1 MGKETYGVAIQGV
14 AGFWGAM
21 PLSAYL
27 APPKAR
33 IVALCDVNLVG
44 AQTRA
49 EAAGLRSKI
58 YQHFEDLLL
67 DDEVELVSI
76 VTPSCY
82 HARDAVL
89 AMQAGKHILV
99 EKPIATTLE
108 GLAMLKK
115 TVAEVKVKT
124 MAGF

>member
-1 MGKETYGVAIQGV
+1 M
-14 AGFWGAM
+14 
-21 PLSAYL
+21 
-27 APPKAR
+27 
-33 IVALCDVNLVG
+33 
-44 AQTRA
+44 
-49 EAAGLRSKI
+49 
-58 YQHFEDLLL
+58 
-67 DDEVELVSI
+67 VSI

-108 GLAMLKK
+108 DLAMLKK

-124 MAGF
+124 MAGFVLRWNGMVMALKALMRERTIGDIFLAQADFWQNVGWIDIPMN